1 MAKHSKPWSQ
11 QTQKEKVESL
21 RIRQQRIVKSLNLL
35 ARRIEPGIDKPLAG
49 RAGERRK
56 PNAENNQNPNVSGN

>member
-21 RIRQQRIVKSLNLL
+21 RIRQQRIVRTLNLL
-35 ARRIEPGIDKPLAG
+35 ARKIEPGISKSQTG
-49 RAGERRK
+49 
-56 PNAENNQNPNVSGN
+56 